1 MLKEKK
7 SWSKPANMHNL
18 IAVKK
23 VDWSVFTNGSHIPL
37 EFHED
42 FKEANNGIHIQK
54 GKKHEVILYIHGR
67 KYSAQLVNVDRK
79 GVAVDS
85 LQLRYDY
92 NRELK
97 SLLLEKFK
105 TSYNYIRKVKEGNE
119 QEKKVIHVPDG
130 LKESMEF
137 YKTDTPF
144 EYKVVLKTKED
155 STIFGEEKLKEGHL
169 MKKDASYWWVN
180 QGQSAKAETEG
191 GFLWSPK
198 QAKNGTALSHHNDL
212 TKPKP
217 GEIVFAY
224 SSVAIRSICIVEDY
238 CIDAAKPS
246 SLASHNWEVAGNY
259 LKVKYFPLEIPIGKN
274 EIPEEWRLNENGPFD
289 KNGNVKQGYFY
300 ETSSSFAEKL
310 LSKFEDKIPQG
321 VLEDVTLPEEEVE
334 EGSDIVEL
342 KDDKKLVDH
351 VHHYINTKGFHY
363 TKDQLNNFYLSLK
376 TKPFV
381 ILSGISGTGKTKIV
395 QLFAESIGATEDNGQ
410 FRLIPVRPDW
420 SDGSDLIGFEDIK
433 GDFQAG
439 PLTEVLIEA
448 NKPENRE
455 KPYFVLLDEMN
466 LARVEYYFSDLLSVM
481 ESREVR
487 DGEFIS
493 SPVVDREEVGQLLLR
508 ENLYIIGTVNMDETT
523 HPFSSKVLD
532 RANTIEFNDVSLAH
546 FGFLSEEP
554 LANAVTIRNDQVAG
568 RYLTLKEAFFEN
580 ETLIREVTDWL
591 VEINRILE
599 RTKSHFAYRVR
610 DEVCFYMIYNEQSNL
625 MTRETAFDYQFHQK
639 ILPRLTG
646 NDIKTENVLKDLFR
660 FCTNHEYDEQQV
672 TLPLEEA
679 RFPMS
684 AEKLSEMIRKIQ
696 YDGFT
701 SFWG

>member
-1 MLKEKK
+1 MQNSDTILIKIGVSYKENITAEELYLSTSISWKIGGSRLESGDYKYYCSVYDNKIKEVYELTGYEEDARPDKEGRYILKGKIADESVRSKLLELDVGELHKGKGNPIKYTSLEKLLELAKGNDIEAMHPAMK
-7 SWSKPANMHNL
+7 SIFQTKE
-18 IAVKK
+18 IADWFFDLVHDTAKK
-23 VDWSVFTNGSHIPL
+23 LDISGCHDERLSITFRN
-37 EFHED
+37 D
-42 FKEANNGIHIQK
+42 KNGIHLNYCNWIILGIYQDNK
-54 GKKHEVILYIHGR
+54 DNVIVRLPVFENYIETLDKR
-67 KYSAQLVNVDRK
+67 VYQEYSPFSQESGENQVVTCLFELS
-79 GVAVDS
+79 S
-85 LQLRYDY
+85 LNKMD
-92 NRELK
+92 
-97 SLLLEKFK
+97 EKFWDK
-105 TSYNYIRKVKEGNE
+105 YNQVLAYIVERFKGYNKSRYRNKHNNE
-119 QEKKVIHVPDG
+119 LCQA
-130 LKESMEF
+130 
-137 YKTDTPF
+137 
-144 EYKVVLKTKED
+144 
-155 STIFGEEKLKEGHL
+155 IFDRGFR
-169 MKKDASYWWVN
+169 
-180 QGQSAKAETEG
+180 TE
-191 GFLWSPK
+191 LL
-198 QAKNGTALSHHNDL
+198 KNGLSTKTMEGRDL
-212 TKPKP
+212 E
-217 GEIVFAY
+217 GL
-224 SSVAIRSICIVEDY
+224 VE
-238 CIDAAKPS
+238 
-246 SLASHNWEVAGNY
+246 
-259 LKVKYFPLEIPIGKN
+259 FPN
-274 EIPEEWRLNENGPFD
+274 
-289 KNGNVKQGYFY
+289 
-300 ETSSSFAEKL
+300 
-310 LSKFEDKIPQG
+310 
-321 VLEDVTLPEEEVE
+321 
-334 EGSDIVEL
+334 
-342 KDDKKLVDH
+342 DKKLIDH
-351 VHHYINTKGFHY
+351 IHHYINTKGFHY

-532 RANTIEFNDVSLAH
+532 RANTIEFNDVSLDH
-546 FGFLSEEP
+546 FGFLSQEP
-554 LANAVTIRNDQVAG
+554 LANAVTIRNDQLAG
-568 RYLTLKEAFFEN
+568 RYLTLKDAFSEN

-610 DEVCFYMIYNEQSNL
+610 DEVCFYMIYNEQANL
-625 MTRETAFDYQFHQK
+625 MTREKAFDYQFHQK
-639 ILPRLTG
+639 ILPRLIG
-646 NDIKTENVLKDLFR
+646 NDIKTENVLKDLFQ
-660 FCTNHEYDEQQV
+660 FCTNHEYKEQEV
-672 TLPLEEA
+672 TLPIEEA